1 MKTLSPISSKKK
13 IRKISKCCSSN
24 LNEENFPFVKNYIS
38 KNLIYKKIFT
48 EINNDKISPLVL
60 PQIPISNRVINIF
73 QIGNF

>member
-1 MKTLSPISSKKK
+1 M
-13 IRKISKCCSSN
+13 RKISKCSSI
-24 LNEENFPFVKNYIS
+24 LNEENFPFVKNCLS